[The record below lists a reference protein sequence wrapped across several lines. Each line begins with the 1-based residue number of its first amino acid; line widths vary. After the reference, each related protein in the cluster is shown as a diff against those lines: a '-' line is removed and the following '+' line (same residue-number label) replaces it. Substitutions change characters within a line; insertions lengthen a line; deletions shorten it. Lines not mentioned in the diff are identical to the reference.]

1 MSDHYGIIGYP
12 LSYSFS
18 PGFFNDKF
26 CREGIDAVYQ
36 AYPLS
41 DIQQLKEL
49 IAAGPQLKG
58 LNVTIPYKQAV
69 MPLLDEID
77 LAAQKVG
84 AVNCIAIRD
93 GKTIG
98 YNTDIIGFGHSLRPL
113 LQQWQDRALI
123 LGAGGAAQAVA
134 YVLKQLGILYK
145 FVSRNEAANSITYDQ
160 LTPEIVA
167 RHKLIVNT
175 TPLGMYP
182 NIDAAPPIPYEGIG
196 PQHLAYDLIYNP
208 SETQFMKQ
216 AAAQGAVTK
225 NGLDM
230 LHLQAL
236 AGWEIWNKRN

>member
-1 MSDHYGIIGYP
+1 MSAHYGIIGYP
-12 LSYSFS
+12 LSHSFS

-26 CREGIDAVYQ
+26 GQEGIDAVYQ

-41 DIQQLKEL
+41 DIHLLKEL
-49 IAAGPQLKG
+49 ISGDPQLKG

-77 LAAQKVG
+77 PAAQKVG

-93 GKTIG
+93 GNTIG

-123 LGAGGAAQAVA
+123 LGSGGAAHAVA
-134 YVLKQLGILYK
+134 YVLKQLGIMYK
-145 FVSRNEAANSITYDQ
+145 LVSRSEAINCITYDQ
-160 LTPEIVA
+160 LTPEIIA

-182 NIDAAPPIPYEGIG
+182 NVGTAPPIPYEGIG